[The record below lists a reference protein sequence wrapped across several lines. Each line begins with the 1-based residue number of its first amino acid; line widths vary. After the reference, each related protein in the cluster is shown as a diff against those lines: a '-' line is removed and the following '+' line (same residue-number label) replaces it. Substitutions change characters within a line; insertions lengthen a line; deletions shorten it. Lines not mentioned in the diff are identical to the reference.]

1 MYVTLVY
8 VQVKPEYV
16 EAFREASLENA
27 KESNAEPGN
36 IRFDVLQSKQ
46 NPSYF
51 VLYEA
56 YESADDASAHKGT
69 PHYLHWRDTVA
80 DWMASPRQSAV
91 YEGLEPSNDY
101 WVSDK

>member
-8 VQVKPEYV
+8 VQVKPEHV
-16 EAFREASLENA
+16 EDFKEATLENA
-27 KESNAEPGN
+27 IQSQNEPGN
-36 IRFDVLQSKQ
+36 IRFDVLHSNV

-56 YESADDASAHKGT
+56 YESAEDAAAHKGT
-69 PHYLHWRDTVA
+69 SHYLHWRDTVA
-80 DWMASPRQSAV
+80 DWMAAPRQSAA
-91 YEGLEPSNDY
+91 YEGLKPSNDF